1 MEIGITGMFGGSPRR
16 DMGFVRE
23 FAACCESVG
32 FAALY
37 MPEHVVFFTSYRSA
51 YPYTR
56 DGSTNWGPDAG
67 VYDPLITA
75 TVAGGATQRLRLVT
89 SILILP
95 ERPALL
101 TAKEVM
107 SVDHACDG
115 RFELGIG
122 VGWSSEEYAA
132 LGVPW
137 EDRGQRCDEY
147 IEAMRAVWRN
157 DTASYHGKFVS
168 FDNAVLKP
176 HPLHGDVKILVGGES
191 APAMRRAALLADG
204 WYGWWAHDT
213 LEPHIE
219 RMAAT
224 LERAGRDRAGF
235 SVRVGVPVGAES
247 PGEVAAKAEQ
257 ARASGVDEF
266 VVGVGIPAKGFED
279 HLRRWAEALGLSGG

>member
-1 MEIGITGMFGGSPRR
+1 MDIGITGTFGGSPRR

-56 DGSTNWGPDAG
+56 DGSTNWGPDTG
-67 VYDPLITA
+67 IYDPLITA
-75 TVAGGATQRLRLVT
+75 TVAAGATSRLRLVT

-107 SVDHACDG
+107 SVDHASGG

-157 DTASYHGKFVS
+157 DCASYHGKFVS
-168 FDNAVLKP
+168 FDDAVLKP
-176 HPLHGDVKILVGGES
+176 HPIHGDVKILVGGES
-191 APAMRRAALLADG
+191 MPAMRRAALLADG
-204 WYGWWAHDT
+204 WYGWWASEG
-213 LEPHIE
+213 LEPHVA
-219 RMAAT
+219 RMSGV
-224 LERAGRDRAGF
+224 LDKAGRERSGF
-235 SVRVGVPVGAES
+235 SMRVGVPVGPEAFD
-247 PGEVAAKAEQ
+247 EVVEKAEQ
-257 ARASGVDEF
+257 ARALGVDEF
-266 VVGVGIPAKGFED
+266 VVGVGIPTRDFEQ
-279 HLRRWAEALGLSGG
+279 HLRRWADALGLSGA